1 LAVKGYV
8 LYFLRDL
15 ILKNEGEKKKKGERR
30 GNCITPT
37 ATLGFL
43 HRARRGNGYVFFFV
57 IELDVVVQANKEKGK
72 RFLSMDVVDDVI
84 DHLFCS
90 VPLIYFEF

>member
-1 LAVKGYV
+1 M
-8 LYFLRDL
+8 YFLRDL
-15 ILKNEGEKKKKGERR
+15 ILKNEGEKKKGERR

-43 HRARRGNGYVFFFV
+43 HRARRGNGCVFFFFV
-57 IELDVVVQANKEKGK
+57 IELDVVVVQANKEKGK

>member
-1 LAVKGYV
+1 MKG
-8 LYFLRDL
+8 R
-15 ILKNEGEKKKKGERR
+15 KKKEREEVIASPRQRHLVFYTGRGGE
-30 GNCITPT
+30 TV
-37 ATLGFL
+37 
-43 HRARRGNGYVFFFV
+43 VFFFII
-57 IELDVVVQANKEKGK
+57 IELDVVVVQANKEKGK

>member
-1 LAVKGYV
+1 MHHPDSDTW
-8 LYFLRDL
+8 FSTQ
-15 ILKNEGEKKKKGERR
+15 GEAGKRL
-30 GNCITPT
+30 C
-37 ATLGFL
+37 
-43 HRARRGNGYVFFFV
+43 FFFV

>member
-43 HRARRGNGYVFFFV
+43 HRARRGNGCIFLLLSWMLLLF
-57 IELDVVVQANKEKGK
+57 KPTKK
-72 RFLSMDVVDDVI
+72 RERGF
-84 DHLFCS
+84 
-90 VPLIYFEF
+90 

>member
-1 LAVKGYV
+1 MHHPDSDTWFSTQGEAGKR
-8 LYFLRDL
+8 LY
-15 ILKNEGEKKKKGERR
+15 
-30 GNCITPT
+30 
-37 ATLGFL
+37 
-43 HRARRGNGYVFFFV
+43 FFV

-90 VPLIYFEF
+90 VLLIHFEF